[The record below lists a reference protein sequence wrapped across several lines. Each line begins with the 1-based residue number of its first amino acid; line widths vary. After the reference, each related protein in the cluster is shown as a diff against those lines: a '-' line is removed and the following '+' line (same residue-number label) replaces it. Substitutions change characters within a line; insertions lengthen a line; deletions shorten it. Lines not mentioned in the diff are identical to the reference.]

1 MNRNKNLL
9 LLSSLGVLALLV
21 AAAVQENILKSW
33 RRIQGAARG
42 EAGPVDVR
50 LRQIVVPGLK
60 AADRCVSCHVG
71 MAPGETGIAGPSV
84 VAAHPPVA
92 HDPGE
97 YGCTA
102 CHGGQGRATE
112 EADAHGAAPFWPE
125 PMLEARHAYAGC
137 GTCHTH
143 VRVPNEMALERG
155 QRVFER
161 LDCLACHK
169 LDGRGGTLRPGGAGG
184 MEGPDLSRVG
194 AAGAAVDWYEEHLR
208 KAREGAD
215 ATWKTCF
222 GPTEE
227 DARRDLDVYLASR
240 VGAPGLVE
248 AKALFHTLG
257 CRGCHKVNGVGGDDG
272 PDLTRA
278 GARDPGRTD
287 FTHVPGA
294 PTLANWQAEHLRD
307 PAKIV
312 PGSLMPALGLTEE
325 QVDGLTFY
333 LLSLRKSGFPE
344 AYWPKDRILAE
355 RFGEREFAAD
365 GATLYGTFCAACH
378 GAQGQG
384 MRYPGM
390 SVAPAVANADFLAVA
405 ADEFIAGTVERG
417 RPGRRMPAWGEKE
430 GGLRPQE
437 VRAVVEHLRALGGVA
452 AAEADTEPPHWAEG
466 DAEAGA
472 RLYGAYCAGCHG
484 AAGEGAD
491 GPALKNRVL
500 LSTATDTYL
509 AQTIARGRRGTS
521 MPGFGNASTVHPALS
536 AEDTEALVRFIR
548 KWENAP

>member
-1 MNRNKNLL
+1 MNRNKGLL

-33 RRIQGAARG
+33 RRIQGAAKT
-42 EAGPVDVR
+42 EAGPVEVR

-71 MAPGETGIAGPSV
+71 MAPGESGILGPRA
-84 VAAHPPVA
+84 VAAHPPLA

-112 EADAHGAAPFWPE
+112 EADAHGAAAFWPE
-125 PMLEARHAYAGC
+125 PMIPLRYAYAGC

-143 VRVPNEMALERG
+143 VRVPSQSALERG
-155 QRVFER
+155 RNVFEQ

-169 LDGRGGTLRPGGAGG
+169 LDGRGGTLRPWGVGG
-184 MEGPDLSRVG
+184 MEGPDLSRAG
-194 AAGAAVDWYEEHLR
+194 AAGGGVGWYERHLE
-208 KAREGAD
+208 KSQE
-215 ATWKTCF
+215 ATDGVWKTCF
-222 GPTEE
+222 GAIEE
-227 DARRDLDVYLASR
+227 SARADLAVFLASR

-287 FTHVPGA
+287 FTHVPGEPA
-294 PTLANWQAEHLRD
+294 LPNWFAEHFRD

-312 PGSLMPALGLTEE
+312 PGSLMPVLGLTEE
-325 QVDGLTFY
+325 QIDGLTFY
-333 LLSLRKSGFPE
+333 LLSLRQSGFPE
-344 AYWPKDRILAE
+344 AYWPKDRILAD

-378 GAQGQG
+378 GAEGQG

-390 SVAPAVANADFLAVA
+390 PVFPAVANPDFLAVA
-405 ADEFIAGTVERG
+405 SDEFIAGAVERG

-430 GGLRPQE
+430 GGLRAEE
-437 VRAVVEHLRALGGVA
+437 VRSVVAHLRVLGGVS
-452 AAEADTEPPHWAEG
+452 AAEPDPQPPRWAEG
-466 DAEAGA
+466 DAQVGE
-472 RLYGAYCAGCHG
+472 RLFGAYCAGCHG
-484 AAGEGAD
+484 ATGQGAES
-491 GPALKNRVL
+491 PALNNHVL
-500 LSTATDTYL
+500 LSTASDTYL
-509 AQTIARGRRGTS
+509 ARTIARGRRGTS
-521 MPGFGNASTVHPALS
+521 MEGYGDASTVHPALS
-536 AEDTEALVRFIR
+536 AEETEALVRFIR
-548 KWENAP
+548 TWEKAQ